1 MNKKLFALV
10 FSFVLVLSFLLTAC
24 GGSADPA
31 APSRAEL
38 GVDTELPSTEDASLN
53 TGGNL
58 EAYIDKNKSIIDTM
72 ASSMMKDG
80 MEVEIAAKEN
90 SLICG
95 FSFDFKAEEVELESL
110 KALLNAALDSA
121 EPTFNSIL
129 NFLKREAPSTQS
141 IVVNYLDQNR
151 EVIFTR
157 EYHSAIQSGEN
168 DLPEGIYDSLE
179 NYVFAYRD
187 ELDQKLSGMAPDG
200 MSLNISAE
208 GSTMIYNV
216 SFTDSLEDLGLSR
229 EALKDVL
236 DEQTDLQEAAFI
248 GVLNTLK
255 EEIPFVECIRLNY
268 LENDGRVITSR
279 SFV

>member
-1 MNKKLFALV
+1 MKKKLFALV
-10 FSFVLVLSFLLTAC
+10 FSFVLVLSLLLTAC
-24 GGSADPA
+24 GGSVDPA
-31 APSRAEL
+31 APSRVEP

-53 TGGNL
+53 RGGNL
-58 EAYIDKNKSIIDTM
+58 EAYIEKNKSIIDTM

-179 NYVFAYRD
+179 NYVFAHRD

-216 SFTDSLEDLGLSR
+216 SFIDSLEDLGLTR
-229 EALKDVL
+229 ETLKDVL

-255 EEIPFVECIRLNY
+255 VELPFVECIRLNY
-268 LENDGRVITSR
+268 LENDGSVITSR

>member
-1 MNKKLFALV
+1 MKKKLFALV
-10 FSFVLVLSFLLTAC
+10 FSFVLVLSLLLTAC

-38 GVDTELPSTEDASLN
+38 GVDAELPLTEDASLN
-53 TGGNL
+53 RGEDL
-58 EAYIDKNKSIIDTM
+58 EAYIEKNKSIIDTM

-80 MEVEIAAKEN
+80 MGVEIAAKEN

-141 IVVNYLDQNR
+141 IVVNYLDRNR

-179 NYVFAYRD
+179 NYVFAHRD

-216 SFTDSLEDLGLSR
+216 SFIDSLEDLGLTR
-229 EALKDVL
+229 ETLKDVL

-255 EEIPFVECIRLNY
+255 EELPFVECIRLNY
-268 LENDGRVITSR
+268 LENDGSVITSR